1 MFSSKSKCLVV
12 CISLLLLVVLLAAAC
27 APRTDGEPLV
37 LYTTIPA
44 SRDEIP
50 RITPEELKAM
60 MDRGETVII
69 VDCNSEEMYQ
79 SQHIPGAVNILW
91 DLGGLE
97 EDPDLSKSTLI
108 VAYCV
113 CPNEESSGDVAL
125 QMITDFGYRNIKLLL
140 GGDAKWRD
148 LGYSME
154 KVE

>member
-12 CISLLLLVVLLAAAC
+12 CISLLLLVGLLAAAC

-37 LYTTIPA
+37 LYTAIPA

-60 MDRGETVII
+60 MDRKEPVVIL
-69 VDCNSEEMYQ
+69 DCNSEEMYQ
-79 SQHIPGAVNILW
+79 SQHIPGAVNIV

-97 EDPDLSKSTLI
+97 KDPGLSKSTLI

-113 CPNEESSGDVAL
+113 CDDEATSGDVAL

-140 GGDAKWRD
+140 GGNAKWSD
-148 LGYSME
+148 LGYPME